1 MYFKSLLVEYR
12 FRIVTILATG
22 KQMTER
28 KKPKIEA
35 ARVTVIDGRRK
46 IQREN
51 KKEKKKWYCTE
62 RDKDIGRDNGKG
74 RDKGKGIETKATVET
89 TAKVKEK
96 VKVDTKETEET
107 TETL

>member
-1 MYFKSLLVEYR
+1 
-12 FRIVTILATG
+12 
-22 KQMTER
+22 MTER

-51 KKEKKKWYCTE
+51 KKEKGKWYCTE

-74 RDKGKGIETKATVET
+74 RDKGKGTGIETNATVET

-107 TETL
+107 TVTL

>member
-1 MYFKSLLVEYR
+1 MYFNSLLVEYR

-35 ARVTVIDGRRK
+35 ARVTVIDSRRK

-51 KKEKKKWYCTE
+51 KK
-62 RDKDIGRDNGKG
+62 
-74 RDKGKGIETKATVET
+74 
-89 TAKVKEK
+89 
-96 VKVDTKETEET
+96 
-107 TETL
+107 